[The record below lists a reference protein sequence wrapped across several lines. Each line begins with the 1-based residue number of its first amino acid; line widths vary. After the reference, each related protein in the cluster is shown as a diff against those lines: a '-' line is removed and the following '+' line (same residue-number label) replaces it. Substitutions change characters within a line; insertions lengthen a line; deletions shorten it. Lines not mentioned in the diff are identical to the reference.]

1 MRTALV
7 KAAQVEGDDQDP
19 RWDPS
24 PSLPRGGGPLGET
37 QGSIWVPSDT
47 AELEND
53 AGYIKP
59 CSTWEVKFSYLFSEI
74 TTHHI
79 KSVICK
85 FK

>member
-1 MRTALV
+1 MRAALV

-24 PSLPRGGGPLGET
+24 PPLPRGGGPLGET